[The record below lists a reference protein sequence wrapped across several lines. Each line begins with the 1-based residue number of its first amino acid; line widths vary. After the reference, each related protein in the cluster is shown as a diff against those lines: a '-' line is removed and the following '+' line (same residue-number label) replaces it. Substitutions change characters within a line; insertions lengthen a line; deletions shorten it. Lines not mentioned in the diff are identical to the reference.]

1 MKQKI
6 TTLIV
11 DDDAAAIQKLSGD
24 LAAFPE
30 IDIIG
35 TCLSAEKA
43 KCTIL
48 KEQPDLLFLD
58 IEMPGGSGIELLK
71 EVKNDIHAN
80 MRIVFYTAYDKYLLD
95 AIRASV
101 FDYLLKPY
109 LPEELTAIIRRYHTS
124 PSRTSDKMEQ
134 SLMKLLHHNQK
145 YAIQTITGL
154 LLVRSKEVLL
164 FQFIKEVRCWQMVL
178 TNHRTHK
185 LRMST
190 TAKEILEIDRLF
202 AQISQDCIINL
213 NYLMF
218 IENKTLACKFY
229 PPFEKEE
236 RIVSHRYYKK
246 LKDKLEII

>member
-1 MKQKI
+1 MNQKI

-11 DDDAAAIQKLSGD
+11 DDDLTAIQKLSAD

-30 IDIIG
+30 IDVIS
-35 TCLSAEKA
+35 TWTSAEKA
-43 KCTIL
+43 KCAIL

-58 IEMPGGSGIELLK
+58 IEMPGLSGIELLK
-71 EVKNDIHAN
+71 EIKNDIHAN

-95 AIRASV
+95 ALRASV

-109 LPEELTAIIRRYHTS
+109 LPEELAGIIRRYHIS
-124 PSRTSDKMEQ
+124 PPRTPDKLEQ
-134 SLMKLLHHNQK
+134 SLLKLLNHNHK

-164 FQFIKEVRCWQMVL
+164 FQFLQDLRCWQMVL

-190 TAKEILEIDRLF
+190 TAKEIVEIDTLF

-229 PPFEKEE
+229 PPFDKEE

>member
-1 MKQKI
+1 MNPKI

-11 DDDAAAIQKLSGD
+11 DDDVTAIQKLSGD

-30 IDIIG
+30 IELKSSW
-35 TCLSAEKA
+35 TSAEKA
-43 KCTIL
+43 KNAII

-58 IEMPGGSGIELLK
+58 IEMPVLSGIELLK
-71 EVKNDIHAN
+71 EIKNDIHTH

-95 AIRASV
+95 ALRASA

-109 LPEELTAIIRRYHTS
+109 LPEELAAIIHRY
-124 PSRTSDKMEQ
+124 RTCLPQSSEKMEQ
-134 SLMKLLHHNQK
+134 SLLKLLNHNSK

-154 LLVRSKEVLL
+154 LLVRSKQVLL
-164 FQFIKEVRCWQMVL
+164 FQFLKDLRCWQMEL
-178 TNHRTHK
+178 TNHRMHK

-190 TAKEILEIDRLF
+190 TAKEILEIDPLF

-229 PPFEKEE
+229 PPFDKEE
-236 RIVSHRYYKK
+236 RTVSHRYYKK

>member
-1 MKQKI
+1 MNQKI

-11 DDDAAAIQKLSGD
+11 DDDVTAIQKLSRD

-30 IDIIG
+30 IEIRSSW
-35 TCLSAEKA
+35 TSAKKA
-43 KCTIL
+43 KSAII

-58 IEMPGGSGIELLK
+58 IEMPVLSGIELLK
-71 EVKNDIHAN
+71 EIKNDIHPH

-95 AIRASV
+95 ALRASA

-109 LPEELTAIIRRYHTS
+109 LPEELAAIIHRY
-124 PSRTSDKMEQ
+124 RTCMPPPSDKMEQ
-134 SLMKLLHHNQK
+134 SLLKLLNHHSK

-154 LLVRSKEVLL
+154 LLVQSKEVLL
-164 FQFIKEVRCWQMVL
+164 FQFLQDLRCWQMEL

-190 TAKEILEIDRLF
+190 TAKKILEIDSLF

-218 IENKTLACKFY
+218 IENKTLVCKFY
-229 PPFEKEE
+229 PPFDTEE

>member
-1 MKQKI
+1 MNQKI
-6 TTLIV
+6 KTFIV
-11 DDDAAAIQKLSGD
+11 DDDAVAIQKLSGD
-24 LAAFPE
+24 LATFPE
-30 IDIIG
+30 IEITG
-35 TCLSAEKA
+35 TCTSAEKA
-43 KCTIL
+43 KCAIL

-58 IEMPGGSGIELLK
+58 IEMPVLSGIELVK
-71 EVKNDIHAN
+71 EIQKDIHAN

-95 AIRASV
+95 ALRASV

-109 LPEELTAIIRRYHTS
+109 LPEELAAIIRRYHTC
-124 PSRTSDKMEQ
+124 PPRTSDKMEQ
-134 SLMKLLHHNQK
+134 SLLRLLNHHQK

-164 FQFIKEVRCWQMVL
+164 FQFAKEARCWQMVL

-218 IENKTLACKFY
+218 IENKTLACQFY
-229 PPFEKEE
+229 PPFDKEQ